1 MPQLPS
7 SWFRGGWFPSMM
19 CVVFQNSSEG
29 SSPVPSRVTSF
40 GHIHPFAAAFSVSR
54 PNSPTSADE
63 HPARRSLSQ
72 ALLLRG
78 PDPALSVQR
87 PLAVDTVTDG
97 EEAGGARSRGRRRGA
112 GSESPRS
119 GLRSRRGHTR
129 AVLCAGS
136 GPTGGLGLL
145 VGRSLFTGR
154 F

>member
-1 MPQLPS
+1 
-7 SWFRGGWFPSMM
+7 MM

-29 SSPVPSRVTSF
+29 SSPVPSRVTLF
-40 GHIHPFAAAFSVSR
+40 GHIHPFL
-54 PNSPTSADE
+54 SANE

-72 ALLLRG
+72 ALLLQG

-97 EEAGGARSRGRRRGA
+97 EEAGGVRSRGRRRGA

-145 VGRSLFTGR
+145 VGRRLFTGR